1 MMVKQ
6 EDKMSQKKSIQV
18 SYTVKEDSGYII
30 DKSKKFSSVH
40 DAVEFVQMFKHLMV
54 GKPTMNWSN
63 SPK

>member
-1 MMVKQ
+1 
-6 EDKMSQKKSIQV
+6 MSQKKSIQV
-18 SYTVKEDSGYII
+18 SYTVKEDSGYIV